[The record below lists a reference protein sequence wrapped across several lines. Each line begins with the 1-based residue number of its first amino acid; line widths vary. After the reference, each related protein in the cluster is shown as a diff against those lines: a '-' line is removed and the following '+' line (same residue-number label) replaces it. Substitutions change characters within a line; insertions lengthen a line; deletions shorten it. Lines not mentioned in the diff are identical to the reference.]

1 MWNRPLAHSVAAA
14 AGSVLL
20 AAAVVGVHTVPA
32 AAQQAPRV
40 FDVLCTPTDA
50 GLSELSGL
58 TVTAAGI
65 YAIGDS
71 GSDDRVAE
79 LDSNCHVQRWINV
92 GTPRVDVEDLSST
105 PDGHLWLAD
114 IGDNNAVRTSI
125 GLIELDPT
133 SGAATSYPLVYPD
146 GAHDAETLL
155 IQSNGLP
162 VIVTKDY
169 LGASVVYT
177 TAERQQVQD
186 LRTAS
191 PTMLAKVGQL
201 RFSPTLTSGGPVP
214 HAGTMAVTGGA
225 VSKDGTVV
233 ALRTYTDVYLYTA
246 PDGKG
251 RCLRSEFFEAPVT
264 SRSRAEP
271 QALSGRSRFTS
282 RESGQAPLSWPS
294 EQTTSSNSGDL
305 DSSRAGF
312 VREFSRRN
320 TSTGCVCS
328 ERRQS
333 GSVRIHRR
341 SCHGRLPGSST
352 RTAERTCGVHTFTA
366 LRWSP

>member
-1 MWNRPLAHSVAAA
+1 MLAQSVQ
-14 AGSVLL
+14 
-20 AAAVVGVHTVPA
+20 AVVDLIGVEA
-32 AAQQAPRV
+32 EV
-40 FDVLCTPTDA
+40 FAFD
-50 GLSELSGL
+50 
-58 TVTAAGI
+58 
-65 YAIGDS
+65 
-71 GSDDRVAE
+71 DDRVAQ

-186 LRTAS
+186 LSTAS

-201 RFSPTLTSGGPVP
+201 RFTPTLTSGGPVP
-214 HAGTMAVTGGA
+214 MPELWL
-225 VSKDGTVV
+225 S
-233 ALRTYTDVYLYTA
+233 
-246 PDGKG
+246 P
-251 RCLRSEFFEAPVT
+251 EAP
-264 SRSRAEP
+264 
-271 QALSGRSRFTS
+271 
-282 RESGQAPLSWPS
+282 
-294 EQTTSSNSGDL
+294 
-305 DSSRAGF
+305 
-312 VREFSRRN
+312 
-320 TSTGCVCS
+320 
-328 ERRQS
+328 
-333 GSVRIHRR
+333 
-341 SCHGRLPGSST
+341 
-352 RTAERTCGVHTFTA
+352 
-366 LRWSP
+366 

>member
-1 MWNRPLAHSVAAA
+1 MEIVMWKRALAHSISAA
-14 AGSVLL
+14 AGSVAL
-20 AAAVVGVHTVPA
+20 AAAIVGVHAAPA
-32 AAQQAPRV
+32 AAHQASRV
-40 FDVLCTPTDA
+40 FDALCTPIDA

-58 TVTAAGI
+58 TVTAAGM

-133 SGAATSYPLVYPD
+133 SGTATSYPLVYPD

-155 IQSNGLP
+155 IQSDGLP

-169 LGASVVYT
+169 FGASVVYT
-177 TAERQQVQD
+177 TAERQHVQD
-186 LRTAS
+186 LSTSS
-191 PTMLAKVGQL
+191 PTILAEVGQL
-201 RFSPTLTSGGPVP
+201 MMTPTLTSGGPVP

-233 ALRTYTDVYLYTA
+233 ALRTYTDVYLYSA
-246 PDGKG
+246 PDGDVVKALTTKPI
-251 RCLRSEFFEAPVT
+251 RVPLPD
-264 SRSRAEP
+264 EP
-271 QALSGRSRFTS
+271 QGEAIAFDAAGDLISGSEAYKGPLPPLRILRGASDIALSG
-282 RESGQAPLSWPS
+282 GA
-294 EQTTSSNSGDL
+294 
-305 DSSRAGF
+305 
-312 VREFSRRN
+312 
-320 TSTGCVCS
+320 
-328 ERRQS
+328 S
-333 GSVRIHRR
+333 GS
-341 SCHGRLPGSST
+341 LGS
-352 RTAERTCGVHTFTA
+352 
-366 LRWSP
+366 

>member
-1 MWNRPLAHSVAAA
+1 MIWNRPLTHSVAWA
-14 AGSVLL
+14 AGSVVL
-20 AAAVVGVHTVPA
+20 AAAIVGVHTVPA
-32 AAQQAPRV
+32 AAQQARV

-58 TVTAAGI
+58 TVTAAGM

-79 LDSNCHVQRWINV
+79 LDSNCHVQRWIRV

-114 IGDNNAVRTSI
+114 IGDNNAVRTSV
-125 GLIELDPT
+125 GLIDLDPA

-146 GAHDAETLL
+146 GGHDAETLL
-155 IQSNGLP
+155 IQSDGVP

-186 LRTAS
+186 LSTGS

-201 RFSPTLTSGGPVP
+201 RFTPTLTPGGPVP

-233 ALRTYTDVYLYTA
+233 ALRTYTDAYLYAA
-246 PDGKG
+246 PDGDVVKALNTNPI
-251 RCLRSEFFEAPVT
+251 RVPLPD
-264 SRSRAEP
+264 EP
-271 QALSGRSRFTS
+271 QGEAIAFDAAGDLISGSEAYRGPLPPIRILRGASDIALSG
-282 RESGQAPLSWPS
+282 GA
-294 EQTTSSNSGDL
+294 
-305 DSSRAGF
+305 
-312 VREFSRRN
+312 
-320 TSTGCVCS
+320 
-328 ERRQS
+328 S
-333 GSVRIHRR
+333 GS
-341 SCHGRLPGSST
+341 LGS
-352 RTAERTCGVHTFTA
+352 
-366 LRWSP
+366 